1 MLLRTW
7 SDDVDTSAGAE
18 DMDQIEPLF
27 PIPLMRSPG
36 LLSPDLKDAAV
47 AAIRNSR
54 IENNLRSG
62 QLFHTE
68 VADPSRSD
76 LFRTIAELAGP
87 KLVDFGELLFGEKL
101 RWMVKEMWT
110 NMLET
115 GGNQTLHAHAN
126 SFISGIFYLTPSH
139 PASRTVFVRPPGGFD
154 FSFRHHTRSAAIG
167 PYNAGKYILPEAEP
181 GDLVLF
187 PSYLYHEVPRNQGEQ
202 RITIAFNAIPDH
214 LDCWGYRVTFTP

>member
-7 SDDVDTSAGAE
+7 SDDVDTSAGAA

-36 LLSPDLKDAAV
+36 LLSAELKDAAV
-47 AAIRNSR
+47 AAIRSSR

-68 VADPSRSD
+68 VADPSRND

-101 RWMVKEMWT
+101 RWTVKEMWT

-139 PASRTVFVRPPGGFD
+139 PASRTVFVRPPGGYD